1 MNWVSDDQ
9 TDAEVDVLAE
19 FWFDE
24 EGEHELE
31 DTSLNDIVDDNCGP
45 ALRSVHFVDEIL
57 ELDSP

>member
-9 TDAEVDVLAE
+9 TDAEVDVFAE

-24 EGEHELE
+24 GVENGLK
-31 DTSLNDIVDDNCGP
+31 DTSLNDIVDDNCGFP
-45 ALRSVHFVDEIL
+45 LHFVDEIL